1 MHLLKRV
8 WLVLFIVIAQ
18 YASGWAGIWSE
29 QDLSVYVGNWQ
40 GNAFPSK
47 FPFAQGVQLSFWLNA
62 REDLEGAILFSKG
75 QNCCV
80 GHVQIDS
87 LQEQL
92 EFSAK
97 EGALCPELANSTFSL
112 FRPMRGGVFGLRFH
126 TPSSTP
132 ASNLYNVTH
141 FHKIREP
148 NTKLHAYTAIL
159 KESSHDI
166 ENIKNTQTQHY
177 KNAVADIELAT
188 QQPYRLDFQDS
199 KMIGVWEGEFV
210 GGQKAF
216 PAKMVYWSG
225 VPFRHQII
233 VGVTLFDNVPLSEPL
248 CPAGVYK
255 GDRLGGTVSIS
266 YINLKDLQQRC
277 KRVST
282 AGKTYWNAKDDT
294 LMFVLDEPLVGT
306 PAGRGKLCLNRPT
319 GELGLS
325 EETCMI
331 GVFHRTR
338 ADDGLRHAIADVQ
351 WGRIK
356 SPSPEDM
363 NILFDQPD
371 QIGKLAAAHEKAASK
386 NALID
391 QQIQAEREEFK
402 SRKEAERAARIAK
415 AEKKKTARRERI
427 ARNKTRFAMRRGG
440 GFTDS
445 SGPSRIPD
453 VSGPFDA
460 LPGKDLLNAIYAQD
474 WNSVKSINQFY
485 SSEKLR
491 QHKKIMGGR
500 HWSDG
505 FIEAGFKAIDLS
517 KNVLAVYLFNYQKQ
531 YGACLEPDAVPFTV
545 VDYAPDISIKN
556 VLGQEIARS
565 YGYEIHQKFKVNK
578 EFAPAFRKV
587 GRMKPEGGMMIADFF
602 LNQGGTDI
610 RQEAI
615 RGIKTMMHE
624 YDCHSPEIKKMEK
637 ALLQVGLR

>member
-1 MHLLKRV
+1 M
-8 WLVLFIVIAQ
+8 
-18 YASGWAGIWSE
+18 
-29 QDLSVYVGNWQ
+29 
-40 GNAFPSK
+40 
-47 FPFAQGVQLSFWLNA
+47 SFWLNA

-75 QNCCV
+75 QNYCV

-266 YINLKDLQQRC
+266 YMNLKDLQQRC

-306 PAGRGKLCLNRPT
+306 PAGRGKLCLNKPT

-415 AEKKKTARRERI
+415 AEKKETARRERI